1 MEIYLIRHTEV
12 KGSKTICYGQSNPP
26 LADTFLDEAAALKAK
41 LPTDFD
47 AIYSSPLLRCKLLAE
62 ELDFQNIQFEESLME
77 VNFGT
82 WEGKLWDEIPQ
93 AELDLWMNDFVNRTP
108 PQGESLINLNARVL
122 AFLTKVKETQYQ
134 KIAII
139 SHAGP
144 IRCTLAF
151 INNKPLKDIFEIK
164 LAFGE
169 IKMIN
174 L

>member
-1 MEIYLIRHTEV
+1 
-12 KGSKTICYGQSNPP
+12 
-26 LADTFLDEAAALKAK
+26 
-41 LPTDFD
+41 
-47 AIYSSPLLRCKLLAE
+47 LAE